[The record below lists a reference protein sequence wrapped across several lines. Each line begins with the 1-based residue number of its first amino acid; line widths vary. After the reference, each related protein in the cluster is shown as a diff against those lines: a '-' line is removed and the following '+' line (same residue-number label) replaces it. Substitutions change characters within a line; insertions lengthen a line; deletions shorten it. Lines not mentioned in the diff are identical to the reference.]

1 LLACRDARRDSKIQD
16 RKSKI
21 GNRKMAEFIIE
32 GGARL
37 RGEVM
42 SSGNKNAALPLL
54 TACLLTDQPV
64 TLHNVPSIR
73 DVHTMLQLIETV
85 GASVQW
91 VGPNSVRVHAQHVQ
105 SCSLDPVLCK
115 EIRASIL
122 LAGPLLARDG
132 CVTLPPPGGD
142 VIGRR
147 RVDTHFLALKALGAE
162 VHVDGHFS
170 LEAAK
175 LVGADIMLDEASV
188 TGTENAIMAAVLAEG
203 ETVIR
208 NAASEPHVQ
217 DLCRCLNMMGAQIRH
232 IGSNTLKIRGVTSLK
247 GVEFTVGA
255 DNIEVTSFIVL
266 SALRGEGVWI
276 RKASPEHL
284 GMTRLILG
292 RLGIGFEPHGE
303 DVFVPG
309 NQSLQVELELDG
321 AIPKIDD
328 NPWPAFPADAMSLA
342 VVAAT
347 QVNGTVLIHEKMFE
361 SRLYFVD
368 KLISMGARIV
378 LCDPHRCLVQG
389 PCRMHGE
396 LVQSPDIR
404 AGVALVIAALCASGT
419 STISNVQ
426 QIDRGYERFDEK
438 LRALGASITRR

>member
-1 LLACRDARRDSKIQD
+1 
-16 RKSKI
+16 
-21 GNRKMAEFIIE
+21 MAEFIID

-37 RGEVM
+37 HGEVT

-54 TACLLTDQPV
+54 ASCLLTDQPMI
-64 TLHNVPSIR
+64 LHNVPSIR
-73 DVHTMLQLIETV
+73 DVHTMIQLLQSL
-85 GASVQW
+85 GASAEWQDAHT
-91 VGPNSVRVHAQHVQ
+91 VRVHAANIQ
-105 SCSLDPVLCK
+105 SRTLDPVLCK

-122 LAGPLLARDG
+122 LAGPLIAREG
-132 CVTLPPPGGD
+132 NVTLPPPGGD
-142 VIGRR
+142 IIGRR

-162 VHVDGHFS
+162 VQVANGFALHADR
-170 LEAAK
+170 LT
-175 LVGADIMLDEASV
+175 GADIMLDEASV
-188 TGTENAIMAAVLAEG
+188 TATENALMAAVLSKG

-217 DLCRCLNMMGAQIRH
+217 DLCRSLNQMGAQIRH
-232 IGSNTLKIRGVTSLK
+232 IGSNTLKIK
-247 GVEFTVGA
+247 GVSKLNGAEFTVGA

-266 SALRGEGVWI
+266 SALRGDGIWI
-276 RKASPEHL
+276 RNASPEHL
-284 GMTRLILG
+284 GMTRLVMG
-292 RLGIGFEPHGE
+292 RMGIRFEAHGP

-309 NQSLQVELELDG
+309 DQTLKVEEDLDG
-321 AIPKIDD
+321 AIPKVDD

-378 LCDPHRCLVQG
+378 LCDPHRCIVQG
-389 PCRMHGE
+389 PSHLHGE

-404 AGVALVIAALCASGT
+404 AGVALVIAALCAEGQSH
-419 STISNVQ
+419 ISNIQ
-426 QIDRGYERFDEK
+426 QIDRGYETFDDK
-438 LRALGASITRR
+438 LRALGARIERR